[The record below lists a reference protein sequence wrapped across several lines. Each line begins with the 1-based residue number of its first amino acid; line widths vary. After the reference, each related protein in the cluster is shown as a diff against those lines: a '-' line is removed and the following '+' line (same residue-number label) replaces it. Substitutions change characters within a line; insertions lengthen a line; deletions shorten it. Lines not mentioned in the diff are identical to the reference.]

1 MPPAPTK
8 PIELVLT
15 ARFHPRQLGRLLK
28 AVRLAAGITQTELA
42 RRLNVPYQ
50 NVGRLEHGAREGM
63 ISTVNRYVRALG
75 WELVIVARPR
85 GPQSGASTPAETD
98 DGPTD

>member
-1 MPPAPTK
+1 MPPARK
-8 PIELVLT
+8 EPIELVLT
-15 ARFHPRQLGRLLK
+15 ARFHSRQLGRLLK

-42 RRLNVPYQ
+42 RRLKVPYQ
-50 NVGRLEHGAREGM
+50 NVGRLERGAREGM

-85 GPQSGASTPAETD
+85 RADQDGAAAPSPGD
-98 DGPTD
+98 DTE

>member
-1 MPPAPTK
+1 MASVPK
-8 PIELVLT
+8 EPIELVLT

-28 AVRLAAGITQTELA
+28 AVRQAAGITQVELA
-42 RRLNVPYQ
+42 RRLKVPYQ
-50 NVGRLEHGAREGM
+50 NVGRLERGAREGM

-85 GPQSGASTPAETD
+85 SAADAAVTSED
-98 DGPTD
+98 DTTADR

>member
-1 MPPAPTK
+1 MPSSPP
-8 PIELVLT
+8 PRIELVLT

-28 AVRLAAGITQTELA
+28 EVRRAAGVTQVELA
-42 RRLNVPYQ
+42 RRLKAPYQ
-50 NVGRLEHGAREGM
+50 NIGRLEKGAREGM

-85 GPQSGASTPAETD
+85 QAAASVPPAAAAED
-98 DGPTD
+98 ADR